1 MNEALEKIL
10 ERKSIR
16 AYKPEQI
23 TDSELDFVIRAGLA
37 APSAMNRQPTVL
49 LAIQDKD
56 IIARLSRLNALVM
69 GTEGVDPFYG
79 APTVIVVLADRN
91 IATHVEDGALVLGNL
106 MNAASA
112 LGLGSCWINRAKEVF
127 EMPEAREIL
136 RGCGIGDE
144 YIGVGHCILGY
155 PDCERPQAK
164 PLRDGRLF
172 RI

>member
-10 ERKSIR
+10 ERRSIR

-23 TDSELDFVIRAGLA
+23 TDSELDCVIRAGLA

-56 IIARLSRLNALVM
+56 TIARLSRLNALVM
-69 GTEGVDPFYG
+69 GAGGTDPFYG

-127 EMPEAREIL
+127 EMPKAREIL

>member
-136 RGCGIGDE
+136 RGCGIDDE

>member
-10 ERKSIR
+10 ERRSIR

-23 TDSELDFVIRAGLA
+23 TDSELDSVIRAGLA

-56 IIARLSRLNALVM
+56 TIARLSRLNALVM
-69 GTEGVDPFYG
+69 GAGGTDPFYG

>member
-10 ERKSIR
+10 ERRSIR

-69 GTEGVDPFYG
+69 RAEGVDPFYG

-155 PDCERPQAK
+155 PDGERPQAK